1 MMFKAMDR
9 PRVSVGLKPDRDGIP
24 RRRKK
29 PASKNVRRR
38 PVKGATRNSS
48 TSNRTTERPSI
59 WFNRV
64 LILFAAVVV
73 IAAATNAFLTVKSLP
88 VQRISV
94 TGELEHTQAQAVQDM
109 VQPGLAGGFLS
120 ADLQQI
126 RRQLEG
132 LPWIYE
138 ASVRRRWPAALE
150 IHVVEETPIARW
162 GQDGFLNHEGGV
174 FRSRKSGEWDSLP
187 LLTGPEGTA
196 QSLMTKYQRL
206 VEILAPL
213 NLSLEQLTVDK
224 RGQVEAVL
232 HGGIQMNLGG
242 EDFLDRMHRFVA
254 IFTRELAERRNEI
267 TRVDLRYESGVA
279 VAFRES
285 PPVAGL

>member
-1 MMFKAMDR
+1 MLGLRRKPGNKAR
-9 PRVSVGLKPDRDGIP
+9 AAKVDGP
-24 RRRKK
+24 RRKR
-29 PASKNVRRR
+29 PARR
-38 PVKGATRNSS
+38 PVKGATRNTTAPVRKGADLSVWL
-48 TSNRTTERPSI
+48 NRL
-59 WFNRV
+59 
-64 LILFAAVVV
+64 LILFGATVVGAAGTQ
-73 IAAATNAFLTVKSLP
+73 AYLTLKVLP

-94 TGELEHTQAQAVQDM
+94 TGELEHTQERAVQDM
-109 VQPGLAGGFLS
+109 IQPGLAGGFLN

-126 RRQLEG
+126 RRKLEG

-162 GQDGFLNHEGGV
+162 GDDGFLNHEGGV
-174 FRSRKSGEWDSLP
+174 FRSDKVEQWGWLPRLSGPQGSAP
-187 LLTGPEGTA
+187 
-196 QSLMTKYQRL
+196 SLMAKYQRL

-213 NLSLEQLTVDK
+213 GLSVVQLAIDE

-232 HGGIQMNLGG
+232 GGGMQLVLGRD
-242 EDFLDRMHRFVA
+242 DFLERLHRFVVVY
-254 IFTRELAERRNEI
+254 TSELMERRHDI
-267 TRVDLRYESGVA
+267 DRVDLRYTSGVA

>member
-1 MMFKAMDR
+1 MLRTTDR
-9 PRVSVGLKPDRDGIP
+9 PEVIGRLKLGRAGEGQ
-24 RRRKK
+24 RQRKRGSGRS
-29 PASKNVRRR
+29 PA
-38 PVKGATRNSS
+38 KGATRNAAVSRKS
-48 TSNRTTERPSI
+48 TDRPSI

-64 LILFAAVVV
+64 LILFGAAVVL
-73 IAAATNAFLTVKSLP
+73 AAATKAFITVQSLP

-109 VQPGLAGGFLS
+109 VQPGLAGGFLN

-138 ASVRRRWPAALE
+138 ATVRRRWPAALE

-162 GQDGFLNHEGGV
+162 GEDGFLNHEGGI
-174 FRSRKSGEWDSLP
+174 FHSRKSGDWNSLP
-187 LLTGPEGTA
+187 LLMGPQGSA
-196 QSLMTKYQRL
+196 QSLMAKYQRL
-206 VEILAPL
+206 VDILAPL
-213 NLSLEQLTVDK
+213 TLSVEQLAMDE

-232 HGGIQMNLGG
+232 AGGTQMNLGG
-242 EDFLDRMHRFVA
+242 DDFRARMQRFVA
-254 IFTRELAERRNEI
+254 IYTSELAERQNEI
-267 TRVDLRYESGVA
+267 ERVDLRYESGVA